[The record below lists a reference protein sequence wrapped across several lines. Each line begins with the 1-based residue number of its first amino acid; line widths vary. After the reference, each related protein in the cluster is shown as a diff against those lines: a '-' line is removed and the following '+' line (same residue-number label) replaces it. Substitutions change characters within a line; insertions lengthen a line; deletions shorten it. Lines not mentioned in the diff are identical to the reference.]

1 MPRDKLWWRT
11 RIAWAV
17 AGGAW
22 GAWVGFGGY
31 FRLAHNADS
40 FAMLFAAGF
49 FVFFALIGLV
59 LGAGAS
65 VLVGGWT
72 EALLRRLGMAGASAV
87 VIASLVNAFALWQAA
102 SLVWLTFPGLRP
114 PPAEQPAPPGA
125 KAIPRQPCATTAPT
139 DPVGRKSWEAECR

>member
-17 AGGAW
+17 TGGAW

-31 FRLAHNADS
+31 FRLGHNADS

>member
-22 GAWVGFGGY
+22 GAWVGWGGY
-31 FRLAHNADS
+31 VRLGHNADS
-40 FAMLFAAGF
+40 FATLFAAGYF
-49 FVFFALIGLV
+49 AFFALVGLV
-59 LGAGAS
+59 LGAAAS
-65 VLVGGWT
+65 VLMGGWT
-72 EALLRRLGMAGASAV
+72 EALLRRLGMASSGAV
-87 VIASLVNAFALWQAA
+87 VIASLLIAFALWQAA

-114 PPAEQPAPPGA
+114 PSAPPSTPSRIQA
-125 KAIPRQPCATTAPT
+125 DPRQPCTTTAPA

>member
-87 VIASLVNAFALWQAA
+87 VIASLEIGRA
-102 SLVWLTFPGLRP
+102 SWRERV
-114 PPAEQPAPPGA
+114 
-125 KAIPRQPCATTAPT
+125 
-139 DPVGRKSWEAECR
+139 